1 MRIHADLDT
10 AVILNAADLVWVPSP
25 APGVDRR
32 MLYRE
37 GAEVARA
44 TSIVRYAPGSAFP
57 EHAHKGGEEI
67 LVLDGTFQDEHADYP
82 TGSYFRNPPGTTHSP
97 AAAEGC
103 TIFVRLWQF
112 RAGDTAQIVR
122 KPGEGGPAALRAGVS
137 AARLLFDDGAECVVI
152 ETWSPRT
159 TVTVPNDRGLEM
171 LVLSGS
177 VRIQGVDLGPQ
188 GWVRLPAGVTPMA
201 EAGPEGAELWIKD
214 AALQA
219 ADILAMPEQ

>member
-1 MRIHADLDT
+1 MRINADLDT
-10 AVILNAADLVWVPSP
+10 AVILNTGQMEWTPSP

-32 MLYRE
+32 MLYRV

-57 EHAHKGGEEI
+57 EHAHTGGEEI

-82 TGSYFRNPPGTTHSP
+82 AGSYFRNPPGTAHSP

-103 TIFVRLWQF
+103 TIYVRLWQF

-122 KPGEGGPAALRAGVS
+122 KPGEGSPAPLRDGVT
-137 AARLLFDDGAECVVI
+137 AARLLFDDGAERVVI
-152 ETWSPRT
+152 ETWAPRT
-159 TVTVPNDRGLEM
+159 PVTVPNDRGLEM
-171 LVLSGS
+171 LVLCGS

-188 GWVRLPAGVTPMA
+188 GWVRLPAGLMPLA
-201 EAGPEGAELWIKD
+201 EAGPEGAELWLKD

-219 ADILAMPEQ
+219 ADILAMPG